1 LPAAQKCI
9 APGAGKEIVMNM
21 NTQQLII
28 TILVG
33 IVAGWLASI
42 VVGGPSS
49 LIGYL
54 ITGIIGAFVGN
65 IVLGAVGWK
74 PKLGSDL
81 VDGIATAAIGAIIV
95 VILAKIIIF
104 A

>member
-1 LPAAQKCI
+1 
-9 APGAGKEIVMNM
+9 MNM

-28 TILVG
+28 AIVVG
-33 IVAGWLASI
+33 IVAGWLGSL

-54 ITGIIGAFVGN
+54 VTGIIGAFVGSFVFGAAGWRVN
-65 IVLGAVGWK
+65 LGNE
-74 PKLGSDL
+74 L
-81 VDGIATAAIGAIIV
+81 VDSIVISAVGAIIV
-95 VILAKIIIF
+95 IIIAKLIVF

>member
-1 LPAAQKCI
+1 
-9 APGAGKEIVMNM
+9 MNM

-28 TILVG
+28 AVVVG
-33 IVAGWLASI
+33 IVAGWLGSL

-54 ITGIIGAFVGN
+54 ITGIIGAFVGSF
-65 IVLGAVGWK
+65 VFGAAGWK
-74 PKLGSDL
+74 VNLGSEL
-81 VDGIATAAIGAIIV
+81 VDSIVISAVGAIIV
-95 VILAKIIIF
+95 IIVAKLIVF

>member
-1 LPAAQKCI
+1 
-9 APGAGKEIVMNM
+9 MNM

-54 ITGIIGAFVGN
+54 ITGIIGASVGN

-81 VDGIATAAIGAIIV
+81 IDGIVTAAIGAIVV